1 MTSATESQAITKLL
15 HDSSVILHGHFRF
28 GRKGSIDERHGTM
41 YVNPRAIFRNWQTSW
56 QLVQALFEKI
66 PAEIR
71 DKIQVVAGPVTGG
84 VVLARDLSGLTSTNR
99 DLKLPGVETVFL
111 SPSEGG
117 YEITPSDQK
126 ILEEKNVLLV
136 DDVLHRGRTMVICAS
151 RIMEAGGAVIATAE
165 IVDRGLQTLPIRGN
179 PENFFVEK
187 LGPDTLYKVSEC
199 PMCKAGEPITRF

>member
-1 MTSATESQAITKLL
+1 
-15 HDSSVILHGHFRF
+15 
-28 GRKGSIDERHGTM
+28 M

-126 ILEEKNVLLV
+126 ILEEKNVFLVV
-136 DDVLHRGRTMVICAS
+136 DDVCIAAEQWLFVLQELWRLAVRSLLPQRSSIEVFRHFLSVAILKIFLWRNSDPTLCIKYQSALHAIQRLDSPKLRKIPAS
-151 RIMEAGGAVIATAE
+151 
-165 IVDRGLQTLPIRGN
+165 DRG
-179 PENFFVEK
+179 V
-187 LGPDTLYKVSEC
+187 
-199 PMCKAGEPITRF
+199 